1 MTVPPR
7 HPVWDWEEIDRLKRD
22 IERGGRWKSDAG
34 ADILDD
40 FEMFNIALM
49 RTIPGDFTPSCRSYF
64 MSMIKRDLRD
74 CGLLVAYR
82 EACDAIADAFYQ
94 ATTTREE
101 RDNG

>member
-7 HPVWDWEEIDRLKRD
+7 HPVWDWEEIDLLKRD

-49 RTIPGDFTPSCRSYF
+49 RTIPGDFTGACRAYF
-64 MSMIKRDLRD
+64 MSVINGDLCD
-74 CGLLVAYR
+74 CGLLAND
-82 EACDAIADAFYQ
+82 ACNIIADCFYE